1 VLVAVRPRLFVSWN
15 KSVRDGLGWWGGS
28 GAHYLELL
36 SAVAA
41 SLAGLADRLGTP
53 ATTLPARL
61 GRPDMS
67 PAQIAD
73 AYLWVTVTR
82 RLELT
87 REFGRRATAAP
98 AD

>member
-1 VLVAVRPRLFVSWN
+1 
-15 KSVRDGLGWWGGS
+15 
-28 GAHYLELL
+28 
-36 SAVAA
+36 
-41 SLAGLADRLGTP
+41 
-53 ATTLPARL
+53 
-61 GRPDMS
+61 MS